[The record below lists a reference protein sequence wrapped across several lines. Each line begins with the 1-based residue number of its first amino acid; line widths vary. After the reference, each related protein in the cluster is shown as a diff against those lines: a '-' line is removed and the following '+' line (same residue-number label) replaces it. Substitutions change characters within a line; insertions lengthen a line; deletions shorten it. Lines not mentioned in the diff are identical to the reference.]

1 MTSEADD
8 ERTTTAVSVVVSEA
22 PEGVQK
28 YTARVA
34 GPADSEIDR
43 VEGGVLE
50 RFFEV
55 DSGGAGAAFVRA
67 RAVDMTGE
75 ARRIE
80 EPTALF
86 TIHFTESV
94 AASAIQLHFETVL
107 GHDGE
112 RVPEEALRFDALG
125 E

>member
-1 MTSEADD
+1 MTSDSDTAD
-8 ERTTTAVSVVVSEA
+8 RTATTVRVVVASA
-22 PEGVQK
+22 PEGIQK

-34 GPADSEIDR
+34 CGDDTEIEAVDA
-43 VEGGVLE
+43 GVLS

-55 DSGGAGAAFVRA
+55 AEGGVGSGFVRA

-80 EPTALF
+80 KPTALF
-86 TIHFTESV
+86 TISFTEPV
-94 AASAIQLHFETVL
+94 PANAIRLHVETVL

-112 RVPEEALRFDALG
+112 TVSNEQIRF
-125 E
+125 EVVE

>member
-1 MTSEADD
+1 MTSDDDRAD
-8 ERTTTAVSVVVSEA
+8 RTATTVRVVAVSA
-22 PEGVQK
+22 PEGIQK

-34 GPADSEIDR
+34 CGDNAEIES
-43 VEGGVLE
+43 VAPGVLS

-55 DSGGAGAAFVRA
+55 AEGGVGSAFVRT

-86 TIHFTESV
+86 TMSFREPVV
-94 AASAIQLHFETVL
+94 ANAIRLHIETAL

-112 RVPEEALRFDALG
+112 RVSTEQFRFDIV

>member
-1 MTSEADD
+1 MTSDDDRAD
-8 ERTTTAVSVVVSEA
+8 RTATTVRVVVVSA
-22 PEGVQK
+22 PEGIQK

-34 GPADSEIDR
+34 CGDNAEIESAEAGVLSR
-43 VEGGVLE
+43 FFEIAEGGVG
-50 RFFEV
+50 
-55 DSGGAGAAFVRA
+55 SGFVRA

-80 EPTALF
+80 NPTALF
-86 TIHFTESV
+86 TLSFREPV
-94 AASAIQLHFETVL
+94 PANAVRLHVETAL

-112 RVPEEALRFDALG
+112 TVSTEQFRFDIV